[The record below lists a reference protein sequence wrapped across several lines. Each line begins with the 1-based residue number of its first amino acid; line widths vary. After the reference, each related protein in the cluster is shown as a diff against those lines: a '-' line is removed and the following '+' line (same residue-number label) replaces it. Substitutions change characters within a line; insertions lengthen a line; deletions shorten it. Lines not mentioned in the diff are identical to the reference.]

1 MTDSPSTAVE
11 YADVIVV
18 GARCAGSAVA
28 ATMAR
33 AGRRVIVLDSAQFPS
48 DTLSTHLLWPGG
60 LAELQALG
68 VLEQVE
74 ELGAPRLTSAFAAGA
89 GYRVPSE
96 FAPAGGVDY
105 AMCVRRTG
113 LDAVLVGAARTAG
126 AQVRERCRVVEL
138 VWAGDR
144 CAGVRYRDRAD
155 VVVELR
161 APLVVGAD
169 GRRSTVARLCGAIE
183 PFLHAPSGRECY
195 YAYWRDGSPSW
206 RHIAAQWRAGRD
218 LGTAFPCDDGLVLSL
233 VQPPV
238 SAESALG
245 PGRAEQRYTEAIA
258 RIPGLTERLRE
269 CERVGRVRAATG
281 IASYFR
287 HSSGPGWAL
296 AGDAGHFKDPVTAQG
311 IRDALRYG
319 RLLAETA
326 APLLEHPTALDLAL
340 AHWADRRLRECL
352 PIYQWTNR
360 LARAE
365 DMHPLEIE
373 LYRTATRDPSLA
385 AAVTGIFSR
394 TTEPGA
400 VFTPRRA
407 VGLAAGALRHTPT
420 AAGAVLADVTREL
433 RDAAAD
439 WHEARTALRAHRH
452 PSAFPLPPSPVVH
465 PSRAGD
471 EDV

>member
-1 MTDSPSTAVE
+1 MADSSSTAVE
-11 YADVIVV
+11 YTDVIVV

-28 ATMAR
+28 MTMAR

-60 LAELQALG
+60 LAELDALG
-68 VLEQVE
+68 VLDQAE

-96 FAPAGGVDY
+96 FAPADGIDY

-126 AQVRERCRVVEL
+126 AEVRERCRVLEL
-138 VWAGDR
+138 VWADDR

-155 VVVELR
+155 AVVELR

-183 PFLHAPSGRECY
+183 PFLHTPSGRECY
-195 YAYWRDGSPSW
+195 YAYWREGSPSW

-238 SAESALG
+238 SAEPALG
-245 PGRAEQRYTEAIA
+245 PGRAEQRYAEAIA
-258 RIPGLTERLRE
+258 RIPGLAERLRD

-287 HSSGPGWAL
+287 RSSGPGWAW
-296 AGDAGHFKDPVTAQG
+296 GGG
-311 IRDALRYG
+311 G
-319 RLLAETA
+319 RGRRVSRGGGARNIGPPPG
-326 APLLEHPTALDLAL
+326 APFLAL
-340 AHWADRRLRECL
+340 PCFFPVPAAG
-352 PIYQWTNR
+352 PIPPPRW
-360 LARAE
+360 
-365 DMHPLEIE
+365 
-373 LYRTATRDPSLA
+373 
-385 AAVTGIFSR
+385 FSR
-394 TTEPGA
+394 GGTARGGVPA
-400 VFTPRRA
+400 RSSPR
-407 VGLAAGALRHTPT
+407 
-420 AAGAVLADVTREL
+420 
-433 RDAAAD
+433 
-439 WHEARTALRAHRH
+439 
-452 PSAFPLPPSPVVH
+452 S
-465 PSRAGD
+465 
-471 EDV
+471 